1 MCLQAGGEE
10 EDGSEGLSE
19 KVCVCV
25 CVCEISSATADER
38 KCAYAGYVGWGVTY
52 CASACG
58 VRTAQACH
66 AGRVASVE
74 VYFHFSDAHVTIVFG
89 VHRGEPRVELDDFL
103 VRTREEGHEDE
114 NHGERDDHEGKATP
128 GIGTLHADCVL

>member
-1 MCLQAGGEE
+1 MSVGGNR
-10 EDGSEGLSE
+10 LRF
-19 KVCVCV
+19 
-25 CVCEISSATADER
+25 SA
-38 KCAYAGYVGWGVTY
+38 
-52 CASACG
+52 G

-103 VRTREEGHEDE
+103 VRTGEEGHEDE

-128 GIGTLHADCVL
+128 GIGTLHLLTA